1 MMGSAHILIVG
12 GGIAGLSL
20 AAALRRRGFNPEVIE
35 RNPHWDPVGCGIAV
49 QPNAMRAMREIGLDA
64 AVACAGATVHRWQ
77 FLDQQGE
84 MLCEIELEPLWC
96 DVGPFIGIER
106 TKLHAALLSGAG
118 PCRLGTSITAL
129 SGDDGCVSV
138 KFGDGSTGAYDL
150 VIGADGIHST
160 VRLLAL
166 DATPP
171 VYGGQMVWRSVA
183 PLRAAPADSVQFWLG
198 DGCFFGLCP
207 VGEGHTYGF
216 GNFTGAR
223 IHDAVEGRLGRLR
236 RLFDGFGEPIRNH
249 LGSLERDDQI
259 HCGPIEW
266 LDAERWH
273 NGRFVLIGDAAH
285 AGSPMMGQGGGMA
298 MEDAV
303 VLAQT
308 LQSGDE
314 VQRALKKF
322 AARRRPRVAWVR
334 EQSRAL
340 GNMLAMPPRA
350 RNAALRERG
359 KLAFYE
365 RFEPL
370 TAAP

>member
-84 MLCEIELEPLWC
+84 MLCDIELEPLWC

-150 VIGADGIHST
+150 VIGADGMHST
-160 VRLLAL
+160 VRRLAL

-198 DGCFFGLCP
+198 DGCFFGFCP
-207 VGEGHTYGF
+207 VGSGTYGF
-216 GNFTGAR
+216 ANVAAAR
-223 IHDAVEGRLGRLR
+223 FRDSEHGRLQRLQR
-236 RLFDGFGEPIRNH
+236 RFAGFGGFVQDY
-249 LGSLERDDQI
+249 LAALQSDDAI

-266 LDAERWH
+266 LQLDRWH
-273 NGRFVLIGDAAH
+273 RGRVVLIGDASH
-285 AGSPMMGQGGGMA
+285 ASSPMMGQGGSMALEDALVMAELLHGTRQVQTA
-298 MEDAV
+298 MEAFV
-303 VLAQT
+303 
-308 LQSGDE
+308 
-314 VQRALKKF
+314 
-322 AARRRPRVAWVR
+322 ARRLPRVGWV
-334 EQSRAL
+334 QHHSRAA
-340 GNMLAMPPRA
+340 GEMFGAPPGV
-350 RNAALRERG
+350 RNLALRQNGEA
-359 KLAFYE
+359 AFYQ
-365 RFEPL
+365 RLRPL
-370 TAAP
+370 TNPP